1 MATILITSKRT
12 MDNGQLILHTI
23 CFALLSLQNRII
35 ILYIMKYIYMLMI
48 EQQMIY
54 LSYLIV
60 HCPLSTTST
69 FAMAHASYRIYRP
82 LKMDFFLLHPLK
94 IFHPF
99 TKKILITNGFFKPSI
114 SNYISFT
121 L

>member
-1 MATILITSKRT
+1 
-12 MDNGQLILHTI
+12 
-23 CFALLSLQNRII
+23 
-35 ILYIMKYIYMLMI
+35 MKYIYMLMI

-82 LKMDFFLLHPLK
+82 LKMDFF
-94 IFHPF
+94 FAAPF
-99 TKKILITNGFFKPSI
+99 KNFPSVHKKDS
-114 SNYISFT
+114 YH
-121 L
+121 